1 GSPMPSFV
9 KALKAEDRWYL
20 ANFIKSLQIKLS
32 THQVLKPLLVE
43 GAVPD
48 GPEDAKWAGAEAMD
62 VRLAGQVVVAPRW
75 QNPSIDLVTIKSIR
89 NTVEIAFLLEWDD
102 PFKDETHLKAKELNA
117 KDISKPGAFNS
128 YVEAIDMVPR
138 KLKTF
143 RDSVALQ
150 FPIKSLEG
158 TKKPY
163 FLRGGSSDPVHLL
176 VWKADSAT
184 TEESIARGW
193 TQNPRPQPKAGQQSK
208 SKSVWRQG
216 RWSVV
221 IKRPLL
227 TEDRNDVQFRP
238 GKFIPMAVN
247 AWDGSNGEHGL
258 MMSLSTWYFV
268 FLEAP
273 VPMTV
278 YIWVLLAVII
288 IGGLGFWLMR
298 KAEKGEM
305 GGPRNLEENER

>member
-1 GSPMPSFV
+1 MPSFV
-9 KALKAEDRWYL
+9 KALKAEDRWNL
-20 ANFIKSLQIKLS
+20 ANFIKSLQVKL
-32 THQVLKPLLVE
+32 TGHQVLKPLRID
-43 GAVPD
+43 GDVPD
-48 GPEDAKWAGAEAMD
+48 GPGDAKWAEAEPMD

-75 QNPSIDLVTIKSIR
+75 QNPSIELVTIKSIR
-89 NTVEIAFLLEWDD
+89 NGKDIAFLVEWDD
-102 PFKDETHLKAKELNA
+102 PFKDVVHQKAKELKA
-117 KDISKPGAFNS
+117 KAISKLGAFNS

-143 RDSVALQ
+143 RDALALQ
-150 FPIKSLEG
+150 FPIKPTEG

-163 FLRGGSSDPVHLL
+163 FLRGGSSDAVHLL
-176 VWKADSAT
+176 VWKADKAA
-184 TEESIARGW
+184 TEEAVARGW
-193 TQNPRPQPKAGQQSK
+193 TQNPRPQAKAGQQTK

-227 TEDRNDVQFRP
+227 TEDRNDVQFRQ
-238 GKFIPMAVN
+238 GRFIPMAVN

-268 FLEAP
+268 LLEAP

-278 YIWVLLAVII
+278 YIWAILAVLIV
-288 IGGLGFWLMR
+288 GGLGFWLMR
-298 KAEKGEM
+298 KAEKGGL
-305 GGPRNLEENER
+305 GGAKAAT